1 MRRLLT
7 LAAVTCAVSTQVVL
21 AYLSPTEVFPGLDV
35 PAQEFSSAYSES
47 SSEISTI
54 EASSSSTH
62 SAAPIFYKGGE
73 RVPQHPNPTSQPAKE
88 EPEENI
94 FMEEQTPE
102 PTPEPEPTVSPEEEL
117 TDEELLHMQE
127 QALAEEE
134 ALQEEG
140 EEPKLSAPTRRPNA
154 FSTIVSSMKY
164 GIGLIGLV
172 FAGYFYWTFGK
183 QKSQPKQSNI
193 NVPQASPMVEESS
206 QRLEQAL
213 KAMDEDKQ

>member
-117 TDEELLHMQE
+117 TDEEL
-127 QALAEEE
+127 AYAR
-134 ALQEEG
+134 AG
-140 EEPKLSAPTRRPNA
+140 SCRRGGCTRRRGRTKA
-154 FSTIVSSMKY
+154 FCAYKTTK
-164 GIGLIGLV
+164 
-172 FAGYFYWTFGK
+172 
-183 QKSQPKQSNI
+183 
-193 NVPQASPMVEESS
+193 
-206 QRLEQAL
+206 RLQYNRIEHEVWHWPYRPRVCRL
-213 KAMDEDKQ
+213 LLLDVW